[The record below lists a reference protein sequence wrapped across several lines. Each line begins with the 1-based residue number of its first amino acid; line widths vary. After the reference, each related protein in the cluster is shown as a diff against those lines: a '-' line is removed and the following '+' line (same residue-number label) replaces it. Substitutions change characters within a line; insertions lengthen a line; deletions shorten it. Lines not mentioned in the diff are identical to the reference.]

1 MIAHAGRKFNRLS
14 ENPCAERQMFADANR
29 RRGRG
34 ARGKRHPARAR
45 GAQGGSRQD
54 HPRQGVKGLSGRQ
67 TRDRSRISALSL
79 RHGTAEKQAR
89 GTSRKTPGRRKD
101 RRDGV
106 EIKKERK

>member
-14 ENPCAERQMFADANR
+14 ENPYAERQMFADANR

-54 HPRQGVKGLSGRQ
+54 HPRQGVKGLSGREG
-67 TRDRSRISALSL
+67 RIAAGSP
-79 RHGTAEKQAR
+79 R
-89 GTSRKTPGRRKD
+89 
-101 RRDGV
+101 
-106 EIKKERK
+106 